1 MTGLLYGKLS
11 VFLTFTPT
19 VVPILY
25 FYMVSEH
32 SANWESV
39 YRIENRF
46 DILNAS
52 LSML

>member
-1 MTGLLYGKLS
+1 MALIDSYSLFLTDIYSITGLLYGKLS

-32 SANWESV
+32 SAN
-39 YRIENRF
+39 
-46 DILNAS
+46 
-52 LSML
+52 